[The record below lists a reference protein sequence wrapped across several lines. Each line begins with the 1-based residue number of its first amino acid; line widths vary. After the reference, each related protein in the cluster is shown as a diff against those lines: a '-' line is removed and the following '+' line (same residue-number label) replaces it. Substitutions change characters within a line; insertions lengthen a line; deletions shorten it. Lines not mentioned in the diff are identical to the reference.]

1 MIYLFNRYKLKN
13 PKDAIDPAKVRAHM
27 LDIVT
32 QALTKLGFKTK
43 VTVVG
48 PAVNFQIPS
57 REASFRYIDIDL
69 VLYIKQDK
77 WPASADPNIPSKL
90 KARGVGL
97 VPKVLEAPQDTKVW
111 QISFTAA
118 EIILFQGIDED
129 EGCQKKLL
137 KIAKYLKLASKWPD
151 TVSSYHL
158 KTILMKMNRDHP
170 NKDDWTDSKIVP
182 RFEELMSSFLKAL
195 QAGKLPSFFIPNFD
209 LFKGK
214 DLRTAIQRV
223 QNLIRAIETN
233 PDSCFPPARAPCAP
247 A

>member
-1 MIYLFNRYKLKN
+1 MTHLFIRYKVKD
-13 PKDAIDPAKVRAHM
+13 PEDAIDPAKVRAHM

-32 QALTKLGFKTK
+32 QALTKLRFKTK
-43 VTVVG
+43 VTVIG

-57 REASFRYIDIDL
+57 RESSFRYIDIDL

-77 WPASADPNIPSKL
+77 WPAKVDPNIPPKL
-90 KARGVGL
+90 TTRGVGL

-118 EIILFQGIDED
+118 EIILFQDIDAD
-129 EGCQKKLL
+129 GGCRKKLL

-170 NKDDWTDSKIVP
+170 NKDDWIDSKIVP
-182 RFEELMSSFLKAL
+182 RFEELMSRFVTAL
-195 QAGKLPSFFIPNFD
+195 ETGKLPSFFITDFD

-223 QNLIRAIETN
+223 RNLIKAIETN